1 MTSTGQSPSPLVEDF
16 PETLQEF
23 DGRFGTEARCRD
35 YLARLRWPDG
45 FTCPGCGHNRGW
57 TNARNDIECA
67 KCGHQTSLTA
77 GTIFHKSHL
86 PLRAWFRAMWWVTT
100 QKTGGSAAGLQRIL
114 GLRSYRTAWTWLH
127 KLRRAMV
134 RAGREKL
141 AVVVEV
147 DDAFVGGV
155 EENVRG
161 RGSLEKAKIVVAVEV
176 EGKRLGRI
184 RIRHISD
191 FSARSLIPFVQE
203 NVEPGA
209 TVRTDGWSGYEGLKS
224 KGYKHLARV
233 IGDPKRASKLF
244 PSVHRVIALLKR
256 WLLGTHQG
264 RVEVKHLQRY
274 LDEFVFRF
282 NRRKSRHVGKIFFRL
297 AQQGSR
303 TGPVTYKQIV
313 AHGSDGALQVVVT

>member
-1 MTSTGQSPSPLVEDF
+1 MPGGTAPPSTPPAVEDF
-16 PETLQEF
+16 PRTLQEL
-23 DGRFGTEARCRD
+23 DERFGTEAACRD

-45 FTCPGCGHNRGW
+45 FGCPTCGHNRGW
-57 TNARNDIECA
+57 ANARNDIECA

-77 GTIFHKSHL
+77 GTILEGTRK
-86 PLRAWFRAMWWVTT
+86 PLRVWFKAMWWVTT
-100 QKTGGSAAGLQRIL
+100 QKTGGSACGLQRIL
-114 GLRSYRTAWTWLH
+114 GLRSYRTAWSWLH

-141 AVVVEV
+141 AGVVEV

-155 EENVRG
+155 EEDVAG

-184 RIRHISD
+184 RIRHIPD
-191 FSARSLIPFVQE
+191 FSARSLVPFIQE

-209 TVRTDGWSGYEGLKS
+209 TVRTDGWSGYQGLS
-224 KGYKHLARV
+224 DTGYKHLARV
-233 IGDPKRASKLF
+233 IGDRKRASKLF
-244 PSVHRVIALLKR
+244 PSVHRVISLLKR

-264 RVEVKHLQRY
+264 RVSVKHLQRY

-297 AQQGSR
+297 AQQGTATR
-303 TGPVTYKQIV
+303 PVGYRELVT
-313 AHGSDGALQVVVT
+313 HGSPTPPNR